1 MPGRGADVDSFT
13 AMWFSFAIIIG
24 ALAVAL
30 AIYTC
35 LHISRDRYCK
45 THHPD
50 TTHTDWEE
58 HNNGS

>member
-1 MPGRGADVDSFT
+1 MSALA
-13 AMWFSFAIIIG
+13 AMWLSFAIILG

-30 AIYTC
+30 AVYVC
-35 LHISRDRYCK
+35 MHISRDRYCK
-45 THHPD
+45 LYHAG